1 MARSEHLTYHIGEPI
16 MAVATSAKK
25 TRVSDAVPQ
34 LAQLPERV
42 SVLETKVENINEKLI
57 DLKSD
62 VKEMHDCLDRTGE
75 KLDAKLCEMQDEYRA
90 NSLKFFEHSD
100 KLHAEDVETHSKL
113 GSRIDEL
120 EKIKN
125 KYTMYAM
132 IALAFAAGTGWLNSV
147 SFPHI
152 LKFLGL

>member
-1 MARSEHLTYHIGEPI
+1 MATKE
-16 MAVATSAKK
+16 AVA
-25 TRVSDAVPQ
+25 Q
-34 LAQLPERV
+34 LAALPERV
-42 SVLETKVENINEKLI
+42 SVLETKVENINDKLI

-62 VKEMHDCLDRTGE
+62 VKDMHDCLDNTRDKVMAELE
-75 KLDAKLCEMQDEYRA
+75 KMQDEYRS
-90 NSLKFFEHSD
+90 NSTKYFEHAD
-100 KLHAEDVETHSKL
+100 KLHAEDVATHGKL

-125 KYTMYAM
+125 KWTMYAM